1 MPANTQLKKE
11 IEEGKVMVAGAL
23 HSFDKV
29 KAEAGASSREAL
41 GFLNKAD
48 QNLLHLEQLYNKL
61 TVAQNTEEEREEV
74 QDQWH
79 TFSVEYEQRIYDG
92 KKHQEGMPFY

>member
-1 MPANTQLKKE
+1 MPANTQLKKD
-11 IEEGKVMVAGAL
+11 IEEGKVMVTGAL

-29 KAEAGASSREAL
+29 KAGAGASARQAL

-48 QNLLHLEQLYNKL
+48 QYLLHLEQLYSKL
-61 TVAQNTEEEREEV
+61 TVAQNTAEERQGV

-79 TFSVEYEQRIYDG
+79 TFYVEHEQRIYDG